1 MYNIGLGIDDKI
13 TVKKVTNVT
22 NAERGVG
29 GNAAQH
35 LSAPGKRMKLLGEM
49 ESHVVTSRGG
59 SEIFRP
65 RWE

>member
-49 ESHVVTSRGG
+49 ESR
-59 SEIFRP
+59 
-65 RWE
+65 